1 MTMTPE
7 FRGAVEG
14 FRREAARVGRQVDH
28 PAYVVNAL
36 GRDFRVTE
44 EMVTI
49 FLRQVERVLES
60 DASAL
65 VVLRHEHGVE
75 LLMVTDDNSFSVR
88 LADDSATTDVTAS
101 E

>member
-14 FRREAARVGRQVDH
+14 FREETERIKREVEN
-28 PAYVVNAL
+28 PAYIVNAL
-36 GRDFRVTE
+36 GRDFRVTQ
-44 EMVTI
+44 EMVQI

-88 LADDSATTDVTAS
+88 LADGSDTDDSSAP

>member
-14 FRREAARVGRQVDH
+14 FREETARVRRAVRQ

-44 EMVTI
+44 EMVQI
-49 FLRQVERVLES
+49 FLRQVERVLET

-88 LADDSATTDVTAS
+88 LADGTDSADAAVA